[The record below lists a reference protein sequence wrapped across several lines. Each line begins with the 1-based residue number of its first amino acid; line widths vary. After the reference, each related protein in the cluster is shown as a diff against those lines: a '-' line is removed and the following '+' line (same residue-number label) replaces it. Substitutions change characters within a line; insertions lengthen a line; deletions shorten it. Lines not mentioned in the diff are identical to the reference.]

1 MLLAT
6 DLDGTFLGGSEAHRE
21 ELYTLIRSRNDIQLV
36 FVTGRG
42 IRSVLRLLEDETIPK
57 PEYII
62 CDVGAT
68 VTHLASL
75 APVEPVQSGIASL
88 WPGDHVRE
96 QLKAVEGLLHQE
108 AHQQYR
114 CSYYYDD
121 ATDIEAA
128 REVAASLHCDLLL
141 SAGKYLDILPRGVSK
156 GNTLQQLLGVM
167 ALPHQQV
174 LVAGDSMNDYSM
186 FEMGFKGVVVG
197 EAEPELVVRT
207 SGMKNVLQAGH
218 SGAGGI
224 LEAMTFFPEFG
235 IYL

>member
-6 DLDGTFLGGSEAHRE
+6 DLDGTFLAGSAADKAQLY
-21 ELYTLIRSRNDIQLV
+21 ELVRSREDIQLV

-42 IRSVLRLLEDETIPK
+42 IRSVLTLLEDPDLPR

-75 APVEPVQSGIASL
+75 VAVEPVQSAIAGL
-88 WPGDHVRE
+88 WPGDEVRE
-96 QLKAVEGLLHQE
+96 KLKTVKGLLHQE
-108 AHQQYR
+108 AQQQYR

-121 ATDIEAA
+121 ATDIETA
-128 REVAASLHCDLLL
+128 RQVAESLQCDLVL
-141 SAGKYLDILPRGVSK
+141 SAGKYLDVLPKGVNK
-156 GNTLQQLLGVM
+156 GNTLQQLLGVLS
-167 ALPHQQV
+167 LPHHQV

-197 EAEPELVVRT
+197 DAEPELLVRT
-207 SGMKNVLQAGH
+207 AGMPNVLQSDRIGT
-218 SGAGGI
+218 GGI
-224 LEAMTFFPEFG
+224 LEALNLFPEFG

>member
-6 DLDGTFLGGSEAHRE
+6 DLDGTFLAGSAADKEQLY
-21 ELYTLIRSRNDIQLV
+21 ELVRSREDIQLV

-42 IRSVLRLLEDETIPK
+42 IRSVLTLLEDPYLPR

-75 APVEPVQSGIASL
+75 VSVEPVQSDIARL

-96 QLKAVEGLLHQE
+96 QLKAVKGLLHQD

-121 ATDIEAA
+121 ATDIDTA
-128 REVAASLHCDLLL
+128 REIAESLHCDLVL
-141 SAGKYLDILPRGVSK
+141 SAGKYLDILPRGVNK
-156 GNTLQQLLGVM
+156 GNTLQQLLGVLS
-167 ALPHQQV
+167 LPHHEV
-174 LVAGDSMNDYSM
+174 LVAGDTMNDFSM
-186 FEMGFKGVVVG
+186 YEMGFKGVVVG
-197 EAEPELVVRT
+197 GAEPELLTRT
-207 SGMKNVLQAGH
+207 AGMRNVLQAGRI
-218 SGAGGI
+218 GTGGI
-224 LEAMTFFPEFG
+224 LEAMAWFPEFG
-235 IYL
+235 RYL